1 MAGPWST
8 RSSRRRPCSS
18 PPDRTGKVHRATA
31 APRRRPRRL
40 GGGDRLFLAVVVGVP
55 LLALM
60 VFVWLPALASMALSF
75 TSWDGIY
82 LSDIHWVGLDNYQ
95 QILTNY
101 PPFWPAVRHN
111 VIWLLFTALLP
122 TPFGIF
128 LAYQLDRKLRFT
140 RIYQTAIFLPM
151 VLSLAVVGLI
161 WEIIY
166 NPDTGLLD
174 GILGAAAPGHHID
187 WLGDPDLNLW
197 AVLVASAWRHT
208 GYIMILYLAGLK
220 GFDPALKEAAALDGA
235 NGRQT
240 FLKVVFPALK
250 PVNVIILVV
259 TAMESL
265 RAFDVVYVLGGG
277 VGSKPGMELLSL
289 LITDNIIGESSHIG
303 YGSALAVVLLLV
315 SLAAIGTFLVQNFR
329 KEDR

>member
-1 MAGPWST
+1 MSSAPLAPK
-8 RSSRRRPCSS
+8 RSRSR
-18 PPDRTGKVHRATA
+18 A
-31 APRRRPRRL
+31 RRL
-40 GGGDRLFLAVVVGVP
+40 TPGDRVFLAVVIGIP
-55 LLALM
+55 LAALLF
-60 VFVWLPALASMALSF
+60 FVWLPALASLGLSF
-75 TSWDGIY
+75 TTWDGID
-82 LSDIHWVGLDNYQ
+82 LADIHWIGLDNYQ
-95 QILTNY
+95 QIFGNY

-128 LAYQLDRKLRFT
+128 LAYQLDRKIRFT

-151 VLSLAVVGLI
+151 VLSLAVVGFI

-166 NPDTGLLD
+166 NPDTGLLN
-174 GILGAAAPGHHID
+174 GILSAAGPGHHID
-187 WLGDPDLNLW
+187 WLGNPDLNLW
-197 AVLVASAWRHT
+197 AVLVASGWRHT

-240 FLKVVFPALK
+240 FLRVVFPALK

-259 TAMESL
+259 TVMESL
-265 RAFDVVYVLGGG
+265 RAFDIVYVLGGG

-315 SLAAIGTFLVQNFR
+315 SLAAIGTFLVQTFR
-329 KEDR
+329 KEDQ

>member
-1 MAGPWST
+1 M
-8 RSSRRRPCSS
+8 SSAPVTPPVRRN
-18 PPDRTGKVHRATA
+18 T
-31 APRRRPRRL
+31 RRPRARRL
-40 GGGDRLFLAVVVGVP
+40 GPGDRLFLTVVIGIP
-55 LLALM
+55 LAALLF
-60 VFVWLPALASMALSF
+60 FVWLPALASLGLSF
-75 TSWDGIY
+75 TTWDGID
-82 LSDIHWVGLDNYQ
+82 LSDIHWIGLDNYKE
-95 QILTNY
+95 IFTNY

-128 LAYQLDRKLRFT
+128 LAYQLDRKIRFT

-151 VLSLAVVGLI
+151 VLSLAVVGFI

-166 NPDTGLLD
+166 NPDTGLLN
-174 GILGAAAPGHHID
+174 GILNAAGSGHHVD
-187 WLGDPDLNLW
+187 WLGNPDLNLW
-197 AVLVASAWRHT
+197 AVLVASGWRHT

-240 FLKVVFPALK
+240 FLRVVFPALK
-250 PVNVIILVV
+250 PVNIIILVV
-259 TAMESL
+259 TVMESL
-265 RAFDVVYVLGGG
+265 RAFDIVYVLGGG

-315 SLAAIGTFLVQNFR
+315 SLAAIGIFLVQTFR
-329 KEDR
+329 KEEQ

>member
-1 MAGPWST
+1 MPSAPPSAPPRPRP
-8 RSSRRRPCSS
+8 RSRPRS
-18 PPDRTGKVHRATA
+18 
-31 APRRRPRRL
+31 RPRRL
-40 GGGDRLFLAVVVGVP
+40 GPGDRLFLTVVVGVP
-55 LLALM
+55 LLALLF
-60 VFVWLPALASMALSF
+60 FVWLPALASMGLSF
-75 TSWDGIY
+75 TSWDGIA
-82 LSDIHWVGLDNYQ
+82 LSDIHWTGLENYR
-95 QILTNY
+95 QIFTNY
-101 PPFWPAVRHN
+101 PPFWPAVQHN

-166 NPDTGLLD
+166 NPDSGLLD
-174 GILGAAAPGHHID
+174 GILNAVAPGHHID

-197 AVLVASAWRHT
+197 SVLVASAWRHT

-240 FLKVVFPALK
+240 FLKVVFPALR
-250 PVNVIILVV
+250 PVNVVILVV
-259 TAMESL
+259 TVMESL

-303 YGSALAVVLLLV
+303 YGSALAVVLLVV

-329 KEDR
+329 KEAQ

>member
-1 MAGPWST
+1 M
-8 RSSRRRPCSS
+8 SS
-18 PPDRTGKVHRATA
+18 PLSPRTVRKRA
-31 APRRRPRRL
+31 RSL
-40 GGGDRLFLAVVVGVP
+40 GRGDRIFLTVIIGIPLAALLF
-55 LLALM
+55 
-60 VFVWLPALASMALSF
+60 FVWLPALASLALSF
-75 TSWDGIY
+75 TTWDGIEPA
-82 LSDIHWVGLDNYQ
+82 DIHWIGLANYRE
-95 QILTNY
+95 ILTNY

-128 LAYQLDRKLRFT
+128 LAYQLDRKIRFT

-151 VLSLAVVGLI
+151 VLSLAVVGFI

-166 NPDTGLLD
+166 NPDTGLLN
-174 GILGAAAPGHHID
+174 GILNAAGSGHHID
-187 WLGDPDLNLW
+187 WLGNPDLNLW

-240 FLKVVFPALK
+240 FLRVVFPALK
-250 PVNVIILVV
+250 PVNIIILVV
-259 TAMESL
+259 TVMESL
-265 RAFDVVYVLGGG
+265 RAFDIVYVLGGG

-315 SLAAIGTFLVQNFR
+315 SLAAIGTFLVQTIR
-329 KEDR
+329 KEDQ

>member
-1 MAGPWST
+1 MSSAPLAPK
-8 RSSRRRPCSS
+8 RSRSR
-18 PPDRTGKVHRATA
+18 A
-31 APRRRPRRL
+31 RRL
-40 GGGDRLFLAVVVGVP
+40 TPGDRVFLAVVIGIP
-55 LLALM
+55 LAALLF
-60 VFVWLPALASMALSF
+60 FVWLPALASLGLSF
-75 TSWDGIY
+75 TTWDGID
-82 LSDIHWVGLDNYQ
+82 LADIHWIGLDNYQ
-95 QILTNY
+95 QIFGNY

-128 LAYQLDRKLRFT
+128 LAYQLDRKIRFT

-151 VLSLAVVGLI
+151 VLSLAVVGFI

-166 NPDTGLLD
+166 NPDTGLLN
-174 GILGAAAPGHHID
+174 GILNAAGPGHHID
-187 WLGDPDLNLW
+187 WLGNPDLNLW
-197 AVLVASAWRHT
+197 AVLVASGWRHT

-240 FLKVVFPALK
+240 FLRVVFPALK

-259 TAMESL
+259 TVMESL
-265 RAFDVVYVLGGG
+265 RAFDIVYVLGGG

-315 SLAAIGTFLVQNFR
+315 SLAAIGTFLVQTFR
-329 KEDR
+329 KEDQ

>member
-1 MAGPWST
+1 M
-8 RSSRRRPCSS
+8 SSAP
-18 PPDRTGKVHRATA
+18 A
-31 APRRRPRRL
+31 APPREPAPPRAPKLPRTQPPRRRRPRRL
-40 GGGDRLFLAVVVGVP
+40 GPGDRLFLGVIVGIP
-55 LLALM
+55 LIALL
-60 VFVWLPALASMALSF
+60 VFVWMPALASFALSF
-75 TSWDGIY
+75 TSWDGIA
-82 LSDIHWVGLDNYQ
+82 LADIRWIGWDNYGE
-95 QILTNY
+95 IFTNY
-101 PPFWPAVRHN
+101 PPFWPAVQHN

-128 LAYQLDRKLRFT
+128 LAYQLDRKIRFT
-140 RIYQTAIFLPM
+140 RVYQTAIFLPM

-166 NPDTGLLD
+166 NPDNGLLN
-174 GILGAAAPGHHID
+174 GVLGEVAPGHHID

-240 FLKVVFPALK
+240 FLKVVFPALR
-250 PVNVIILVV
+250 PVNIVILVV

-265 RAFDVVYVLGGG
+265 RAFDIVYVLGGG
-277 VGSKPGMELLSL
+277 VGSKAGMELLSL

-303 YGSALAVVLLLV
+303 YGSALAVIMLLV
-315 SLAAIGTFLVQNFR
+315 SLAAISVFLVQNFR
-329 KEDR
+329 KEDQ

>member
-1 MAGPWST
+1 MSSVPSAPPGT
-8 RSSRRRPCSS
+8 R
-18 PPDRTGKVHRATA
+18 RTRQ
-31 APRRRPRRL
+31 PRRPRRL
-40 GGGDRLFLAVVVGVP
+40 GLSDRLFLAVIVGVP
-55 LLALM
+55 LLALL
-60 VFVWLPALASMALSF
+60 VFVWLPALASLALSF
-75 TSWDGIY
+75 TQWDGLE
-82 LSDIHWVGLDNYQ
+82 LSGIQWTGLDNYRE
-95 QILTNY
+95 IFTNY
-101 PPFWPAVRHN
+101 PPFWPAVQHN

-128 LAYQLDRKLRFT
+128 LAYQLDRKIRFT

-166 NPDTGLLD
+166 NPDNGLLN
-174 GILGAAAPGHHID
+174 GILDTAAPGHHID

-197 AVLVASAWRHT
+197 MVLIASAWRHT

-240 FLKVVFPALK
+240 FLRVVFPALK

-265 RAFDVVYVLGGG
+265 RAFDIVYVLGGG

-303 YGSALAVVLLLV
+303 YGSALAMIMLV
-315 SLAAIGTFLVQNFR
+315 ISLAAIGTFLVQNFR
-329 KEDR
+329 KEDQ

>member
-1 MAGPWST
+1 MSSVPSAPPGT
-8 RSSRRRPCSS
+8 R
-18 PPDRTGKVHRATA
+18 RTRQ
-31 APRRRPRRL
+31 PRRPRRL
-40 GGGDRLFLAVVVGVP
+40 GLSDRLFLSVIVGVP
-55 LLALM
+55 LLALL
-60 VFVWLPALASMALSF
+60 VFVWLPALASLALSF
-75 TSWDGIY
+75 TQWDGLE
-82 LSDIHWVGLDNYQ
+82 LSGIQWTGLDNYRE
-95 QILTNY
+95 IFTNY
-101 PPFWPAVRHN
+101 PPFWPAVQHN

-128 LAYQLDRKLRFT
+128 LAYQLDRKIRFT

-166 NPDTGLLD
+166 NPDNGLLN
-174 GILGAAAPGHHID
+174 GILNTAAPGHHID

-197 AVLVASAWRHT
+197 MVLIASAWRHT

-240 FLKVVFPALK
+240 FLRVVFPALK

-265 RAFDVVYVLGGG
+265 RAFDIVYVLGGG

-303 YGSALAVVLLLV
+303 YGSALAMIMLV
-315 SLAAIGTFLVQNFR
+315 ISLAAIGTFLVQNFR
-329 KEDR
+329 KEDQ

>member
-1 MAGPWST
+1 MSSVPSAPPGT
-8 RSSRRRPCSS
+8 R
-18 PPDRTGKVHRATA
+18 RT
-31 APRRRPRRL
+31 RRPRRL
-40 GGGDRLFLAVVVGVP
+40 GLSDRLFLTVIVGVP
-55 LLALM
+55 LLALL
-60 VFVWLPALASMALSF
+60 VFVWLPALASLALSF
-75 TSWDGIY
+75 TQWDGLE
-82 LSDIHWVGLDNYQ
+82 LSGIQWTGLDNYRE
-95 QILTNY
+95 IFTNY
-101 PPFWPAVRHN
+101 PPFWPAVQHN

-128 LAYQLDRKLRFT
+128 LAYQLDRKIRFT

-166 NPDTGLLD
+166 NPDNGLLN
-174 GILGAAAPGHHID
+174 GILNTAAPGHHID

-197 AVLVASAWRHT
+197 MVLIASAWRHT

-240 FLKVVFPALK
+240 FLRVVFPALK

-265 RAFDVVYVLGGG
+265 RAFDIVYVLGGG

-303 YGSALAVVLLLV
+303 YGSALAMIMLV
-315 SLAAIGTFLVQNFR
+315 ISLAAIGTFLVQNFR
-329 KEDR
+329 KEDQ

>member
-1 MAGPWST
+1 MPSAPPT
-8 RSSRRRPCSS
+8 APPRSRPRSRPESRPRS
-18 PPDRTGKVHRATA
+18 
-31 APRRRPRRL
+31 RPRRL
-40 GGGDRLFLAVVVGVP
+40 GPGDRLFLTVVVGIP
-55 LLALM
+55 LLALL
-60 VFVWLPALASMALSF
+60 VFVWLPALASMGLSF
-75 TSWDGIY
+75 TSWDGIA
-82 LSDIHWVGLDNYQ
+82 LSDIHWTGLENYR
-95 QILTNY
+95 QIFTNY

-140 RIYQTAIFLPM
+140 RVYQTAIFLPM

-166 NPDTGLLD
+166 NPDSGLLD
-174 GILGAAAPGHHID
+174 GIINAAAPGHHID

-197 AVLVASAWRHT
+197 SVLVASAWRHT

-240 FLKVVFPALK
+240 FLKVVFPALR

-259 TAMESL
+259 TVMESL

-303 YGSALAVVLLLV
+303 YGSALAVVLLVV

-329 KEDR
+329 KEAQ

>member
-1 MAGPWST
+1 MSSVPSAPPGTGRT
-8 RSSRRRPCSS
+8 RQP
-18 PPDRTGKVHRATA
+18 
-31 APRRRPRRL
+31 RRPRRL
-40 GGGDRLFLAVVVGVP
+40 GLSDRLFLTVIVGVP
-55 LLALM
+55 LLALL
-60 VFVWLPALASMALSF
+60 VFVWLPALASLALSF
-75 TSWDGIY
+75 TQWDGLE
-82 LSDIHWVGLDNYQ
+82 LSGIQWTGLDNYRE
-95 QILTNY
+95 IFTNY
-101 PPFWPAVRHN
+101 PPFWPAVQHN

-128 LAYQLDRKLRFT
+128 LAYQLDRKIRFT

-166 NPDTGLLD
+166 NPDNGLLN
-174 GILGAAAPGHHID
+174 GILNTAAPGHHID

-197 AVLVASAWRHT
+197 MVLIASAWRHT

-240 FLKVVFPALK
+240 FLRVVFPALK

-265 RAFDVVYVLGGG
+265 RAFDIVYVLGGG

-303 YGSALAVVLLLV
+303 YGSALAMIMLV
-315 SLAAIGTFLVQNFR
+315 ISLAAIGTFLVQNFR
-329 KEDR
+329 KEDQ

>member
-1 MAGPWST
+1 MSSVPSAPPGT
-8 RSSRRRPCSS
+8 R
-18 PPDRTGKVHRATA
+18 RTRQ
-31 APRRRPRRL
+31 PRRPRRL
-40 GGGDRLFLAVVVGVP
+40 GLSDRLFLTVIVGVP
-55 LLALM
+55 LLALL
-60 VFVWLPALASMALSF
+60 VFVWLPALASLALSF
-75 TSWDGIY
+75 TQWDGLE
-82 LSDIHWVGLDNYQ
+82 LSGIQWTGLDNYRE
-95 QILTNY
+95 IFTNY
-101 PPFWPAVRHN
+101 PPFWPAVQHN

-128 LAYQLDRKLRFT
+128 LAYQLDRKIRFT

-166 NPDTGLLD
+166 NPDNGLLN
-174 GILGAAAPGHHID
+174 GILNTVAPGHHID

-197 AVLVASAWRHT
+197 MVLIASAWRHT

-240 FLKVVFPALK
+240 FLRVVFPALK

-265 RAFDVVYVLGGG
+265 RAFDIVYVLGGG

-303 YGSALAVVLLLV
+303 YGSALAMIMLV
-315 SLAAIGTFLVQNFR
+315 ISLAAIGTFLVQNFR
-329 KEDR
+329 KEDQ

>member
-1 MAGPWST
+1 M
-8 RSSRRRPCSS
+8 SSVRPA
-18 PPDRTGKVHRATA
+18 PPSKRA
-31 APRRRPRRL
+31 RPRRL
-40 GGGDRLFLAVVVGVP
+40 GPGDRVFLTVIVGIP
-55 LLALM
+55 LLALL
-60 VFVWLPALASMALSF
+60 VFVWLPALASVGLSF
-75 TSWDGIY
+75 TSWDGIA
-82 LSDIHWVGLDNYQ
+82 LSDIRWTGLDNYRE
-95 QILTNY
+95 IFTNY
-101 PPFWPAVRHN
+101 PPFWPAVQHN

-128 LAYQLDRKLRFT
+128 LAYQLDRKIRFT
-140 RIYQTAIFLPM
+140 RVYQTAIFLPM
-151 VLSLAVVGLI
+151 VLSLAVVGFI

-166 NPDTGLLD
+166 NPDNGLLN
-174 GILGAAAPGHHID
+174 GILGGAGSEQPID

-240 FLKVVFPALK
+240 FLRVVFPALK
-250 PVNVIILVV
+250 PVNIIILVV
-259 TAMESL
+259 TVMESL
-265 RAFDVVYVLGGG
+265 RAFDIVYVLGGG
-277 VGSKPGMELLSL
+277 TGSKPGMELLSL

-315 SLAAIGTFLVQNFR
+315 SLLAICAFLVQTFR
-329 KEDR
+329 KEDQ

>member
-1 MAGPWST
+1 MSSVPSLRTVRKRA
-8 RSSRRRPCSS
+8 RS
-18 PPDRTGKVHRATA
+18 
-31 APRRRPRRL
+31 L
-40 GGGDRLFLAVVVGVP
+40 GRGDRIFLTVIIGIPLAALLF
-55 LLALM
+55 
-60 VFVWLPALASMALSF
+60 FVWLPALASIALSF
-75 TSWDGIY
+75 TTWDGIE
-82 LSDIHWVGLDNYQ
+82 LTDIQWIGLENYKE
-95 QILTNY
+95 IFTNY
-101 PPFWPAVRHN
+101 PPFWPAVQHN

-128 LAYQLDRKLRFT
+128 LAYQLDRKIRFT

-151 VLSLAVVGLI
+151 VLSLAVVGFI

-166 NPDTGLLD
+166 NPDTGLLN
-174 GILGAAAPGHHID
+174 GLLSSVGSSEHID
-187 WLGDPDLNLW
+187 WLGNPDLNLW

-240 FLKVVFPALK
+240 FLRVVFPALK
-250 PVNVIILVV
+250 PVNIIILVV
-259 TAMESL
+259 TVMESL
-265 RAFDVVYVLGGG
+265 RSFDVVYVLGGG

-303 YGSALAVVLLLV
+303 YGSALAVILLVV
-315 SLAAIGTFLVQNFR
+315 SLAAIGTFLFQTVR
-329 KEDR
+329 KEDQ